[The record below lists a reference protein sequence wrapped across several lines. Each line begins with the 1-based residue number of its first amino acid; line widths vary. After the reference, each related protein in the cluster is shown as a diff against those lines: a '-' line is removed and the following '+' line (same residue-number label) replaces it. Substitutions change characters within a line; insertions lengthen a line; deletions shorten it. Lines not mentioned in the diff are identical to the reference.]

1 MAAQTD
7 RFDARLDLVPQNP
20 GVYLM
25 KDAAGSV
32 IYVGKALNLQNR
44 LRSYFTAN
52 PQGTPKVLAMIS
64 HIADFS
70 YLICQNEVEAL
81 ILECNL
87 IKEYQPHY
95 NILLRDDRAYPYIR
109 ITMNELYP
117 RVLKAYRIGPD
128 RKAGARYYGPYLN
141 GDLYRALNA
150 LRETFPMKTCRREF
164 PRDIGKE
171 RPCLNYHIGRCIG
184 PCRGD
189 VSADDYRK
197 VMADICLFL
206 EGKYDGILQQMRR
219 RMQAAAEDLRF
230 EEAGILRDRLASL
243 ERLMAR
249 QQVVSGREQDKDAIG
264 IASNEVEHAILKLE
278 VRGGR
283 LIGSGAFFFPE
294 DGSPPEAVLAAFCEQ
309 HYPDVALV
317 PPTLLL
323 PIPIESQN
331 ELSEFLTTLRG
342 TKVTLRVP
350 QRGEDHQLLNM
361 ASTNAR
367 ESLRRQTLA
376 GRGANDLSE
385 ALRTLASE
393 LAITGQLSRIEAYDI
408 SHIQGVDQ
416 AASLVVFEE
425 GRPRRHLYRRFK
437 VDDIA
442 GADDPAALVSVLSRR
457 LAHLGDHSLGAR
469 PDLLLLDGGRLQVQA
484 VSGLLEFLEIDIPVA
499 GIVKDERHRTRG
511 LVRQDG
517 SIVELR
523 RPGTGKSGKA
533 GKTAWGSRVAGRIG
547 KGASAMDA
555 QLALRG
561 ADRGADSRQTADEAA
576 EAENEA
582 QALFAETGGIAPENL
597 SLLRLLTAIQDEAH
611 RFAGQYREKRSFKR
625 QTRYKL
631 EDIPGVGPARRRAL
645 LSHFSSIK
653 AISEA
658 AEREIAAVPDIG
670 PVLAGVIFR
679 HFHPD
684 ASAGS
689 AEVPAETAADAAQT
703 TADAVD
709 AADALLE
716 APGSG
721 ESAGQQASLFEEYE
735 EAGEEAVWLVAES
748 GPDADDGEVR

>member
-1 MAAQTD
+1 MTEQTS

-25 KDAAGSV
+25 KDATGSV

-70 YLICQNEVEAL
+70 YLLCQNEVEAL

-141 GDLYRALNA
+141 GDLFRALNA

-189 VSADDYRK
+189 VSGEDYRK
-197 VMADICLFL
+197 VMEEICLFL
-206 EGKYDGILQQMRR
+206 EGKYDGILQGLRR

-230 EEAGILRDRLASL
+230 EEAGVLRDRLASL

-249 QQVVSGREQDKDAIG
+249 QQVVSSREQDKDVIG

-283 LIGSGAFFFPE
+283 MIGSGAFFFPE
-294 DGSPPEAVLAAFCEQ
+294 DGSPPSAVVSAFCEQ
-309 HYPDVALV
+309 HYPDVATV
-317 PPTLLL
+317 PPSLLL
-323 PIPIESQN
+323 PMAIDGQD
-331 ELSEFLTTLRG
+331 ELAAFLSALRG

-361 ASTNAR
+361 ASANAR

-385 ALRTLASE
+385 ALRTLGEQLGIA
-393 LAITGQLSRIEAYDI
+393 GQLSRIECYDI
-408 SHIQGVDQ
+408 SHIQGADQ

-425 GRPRRHLYRRFK
+425 GRPRRNLYRRFK
-437 VDDIA
+437 VDEIE
-442 GADDPAALVSVLSRR
+442 GADDPAALVAVLSRR
-457 LAHLGDHSLGAR
+457 LAHLGDASLGSR

-484 VSGLLEFLEIDIPVA
+484 VAGLLELLGVDIPVA

-523 RPGTGKSGKA
+523 RPGA
-533 GKTAWGSRVAGRIG
+533 GRTPRGSRSTGRVTGRIG
-547 KGASAMDA
+547 KPSPDMDSR
-555 QLALRG
+555 LILRD
-561 ADRGADSRQTADEAA
+561 ADRDSDCVAVTDAGEADASVEGNTDI
-576 EAENEA
+576 
-582 QALFAETGGIAPENL
+582 QALLAETGGIAPENL
-597 SLLRLLTAIQDEAH
+597 SLLRFLTAIQDEAH
-611 RFAGQYREKRSFKR
+611 RFAGEYRARRSFKR
-625 QTRYKL
+625 QTRYRL

-645 LSHFSSIK
+645 LSHFTSVK
-653 AISEA
+653 AIAEA
-658 AEREIAAVPDIG
+658 DEREIAAVPDIG
-670 PVLAGVIFR
+670 PVLAGVIHR
-679 HFHPD
+679 HFHAAAPAAAAEAAAGGSTLDARPPD
-684 ASAGS
+684 ASGATGS
-689 AEVPAETAADAAQT
+689 H
-703 TADAVD
+703 
-709 AADALLE
+709 
-716 APGSG
+716 
-721 ESAGQQASLFEEYE
+721 
-735 EAGEEAVWLVAES
+735 AGE
-748 GPDADDGEVR
+748 GR